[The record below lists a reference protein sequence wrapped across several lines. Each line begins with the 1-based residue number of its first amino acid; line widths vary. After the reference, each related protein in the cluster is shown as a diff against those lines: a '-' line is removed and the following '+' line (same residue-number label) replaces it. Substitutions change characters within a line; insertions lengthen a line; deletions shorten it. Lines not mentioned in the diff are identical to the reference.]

1 MSLSRRSFVKALSAA
16 AVASANASAARAE
29 EYRRIDVY
37 PQPNDNDVRQ
47 LAARALDAAKA
58 AGASYADVRFTRTR
72 TEQIGIFGPGQW
84 SMLTDDEQGAIGVRA
99 LTDGAWGFAASPL
112 WTNDEAARL
121 GRDAATQAKYN
132 SRGRKRKI
140 EMGSPPPV
148 VTGEWVMP
156 VKRDPFTVPLSEKLE
171 VMWALAE
178 SATRLDVRADV
189 ASYGLLH
196 HKRQEKTLASTEGS
210 FISQTRFLSHP
221 HFQVFASDNRG
232 AGQARTFDRLQ
243 PSSAGWE
250 AMLVPGL
257 AAALPEAIEEA
268 VRKLEAERVNPGRYD
283 VVVDALAMAQIVAH
297 TIGVAAELDRVLGYE
312 ANAGGTSYLGPV
324 EEMLGKFALGPRFLN
339 VAANRS
345 AVGGTATIKWDDEA
359 VEPSSYAVI
368 KDGVLVSYHTNRE
381 LAASQSAKSTGSA
394 SCESAAG
401 FTLLQPP
408 NIEMLPGTDN
418 TSLDD
423 LVKSL
428 DHGLVVLG
436 GAPLPGG
443 RGIVSLDRQQ
453 LNGEMSGGTIYEV
466 RKGKRTGY
474 VRNAELLFRS
484 PDLWKSLKAIGGKGS
499 QVFTAS
505 GVSKG
510 QPSQQ
515 LSFGAAAVPGLFSGV
530 AVTDIT
536 RKA

>member
-1 MSLSRRSFVKALSAA
+1 MSISRRSFVKTLSAA
-16 AVASANASAARAE
+16 AVASANAAAARAE
-29 EYRRIDVY
+29 PFRRIDAY
-37 PQPNDNDVRQ
+37 PQAHDSDIKQ

-58 AGASYADVRFTRTR
+58 AGASYADVRFTKTR
-72 TEQIGIFGPGQW
+72 IEGIGVFGAGQW
-84 SMLTDDEQGAIGVRA
+84 SMLTDDEQGAMGVRA

-112 WTNDEAARL
+112 WSNDEAARL

-140 EMGSPPPV
+140 EMGAQPPV
-148 VTGEWVMP
+148 VTGEWVMA

-178 SATRLDVRADV
+178 SASRLDVRADIG
-189 ASYGLLH
+189 SYGLLH
-196 HKRQEKTLASTEGS
+196 HRRQEKTFASSEGS
-210 FISQTRFLSHP
+210 FISQTRFMSHP
-221 HFQVFASDNRG
+221 HFEVFAQDNRG
-232 AGQARTFDRLQ
+232 VSQSRTFDRLQ

-250 AMLVPGL
+250 VMLVPGL

-268 VRKLEAERVNPGRYD
+268 VRKLDGERVDPGRYD
-283 VVVDALAMAQIVAH
+283 VVLDALAMAQLVAH
-297 TIGVAAELDRVLGYE
+297 SIGVAAELDRVLGYE

-339 VAANRS
+339 VSANRS
-345 AVGGTATIKWDDEA
+345 ARGGTATIKWDDEA
-359 VEPSSYAVI
+359 VEPSSYPVI
-368 KDGVLVSYHTNRE
+368 KDGVLVSYHTTRE
-381 LAASQSAKSTGSA
+381 LAASQSTKSTGSA

-418 TSLDD
+418 TTLDD

-436 GAPLPGG
+436 GAPIPGG

-453 LNGEMSGGTIYEV
+453 LNGEMSGGTVYEV
-466 RKGKRTGY
+466 RKGKRSGY
-474 VRNAELLFRS
+474 IRNAELLFRS
-484 PDLWKSLKAIGGKGS
+484 PDLWKSLKAIGGKAS

-505 GVSKG
+505 GVYKG

-515 LSFGAAAVPGLFSGV
+515 LSFGAAAVPGLFTGV